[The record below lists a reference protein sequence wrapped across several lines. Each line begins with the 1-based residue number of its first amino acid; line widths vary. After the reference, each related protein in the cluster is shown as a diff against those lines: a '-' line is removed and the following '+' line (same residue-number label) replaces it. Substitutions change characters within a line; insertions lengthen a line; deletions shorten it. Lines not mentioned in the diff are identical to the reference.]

1 MLDYD
6 LLMKEVSNIK
16 NCYFIYSYDAKL
28 VKNFLE
34 SIEKKLILRDLK
46 QFNYI
51 NMKFDNSFDIN
62 YFFECC
68 DTIPMMQDK
77 KVIVI
82 ENSLFLRNDYDNK
95 EFISKLKEY
104 LGNLPSYCIIVFYYV
119 FENKDKNKDNLKIFS
134 KFGQVCN
141 IQELKGDN
149 FYREV
154 SKIFLSNKVNISK
167 NLIIYFCSIIV
178 NDFFYIENEIK
189 KLKFFVDEREVTRKD
204 IDDIIPKSLEN
215 NVFVLINN
223 VLDKNLNKSMVSFRE
238 LILSGN
244 DFNYIFSM
252 LSNQFSKF
260 LDVKLLLEEGFS
272 FEDIMKKTRI
282 NQYSLNNFIK
292 LSKKYSL
299 KNIMDVID
307 AFLDLEYKIRISTD
321 VDPLLEFEILLISV
335 CR

>member
-1 MLDYD
+1 MLDYN
-6 LLMKEVSNIK
+6 LLMKEISDIK

-28 VKNFLE
+28 VKNFLK
-34 SIEKKLILRDLK
+34 SVEKKLVLRDLK

-51 NMKFDNSFDIN
+51 HMKFDTSFDLN

-77 KVIVI
+77 KIVVI
-82 ENSLFLRNDYDNK
+82 EDSLFLRNDYENK

-104 LGNLPSYCIIVFYYV
+104 LDNLPSYCVVIFYYI
-119 FENKDKNKDNLKIFS
+119 FESKDKNKDNLKTFS
-134 KFGQVCN
+134 KFGQICN

-149 FYREV
+149 FFREV
-154 SKIFLSNKVNISK
+154 SRIFSLNKVNISK
-167 NLIIYFCSIIV
+167 GLISYFCSRII

-189 KLKFFVDEREVTRKD
+189 KLKFFVNEREVTRQD
-204 IDDIIPKSLEN
+204 IDDIVPKSLEN

-238 LILSGN
+238 LVLSGN
-244 DFNYIFSM
+244 DFSYIFSM

-260 LDVKLLLEEGFS
+260 LDVKFLLEEGFS
-272 FEDIMKKTRI
+272 FEKILKKTRI

-299 KNIMDVID
+299 KNIIDVID
-307 AFLDLEYKIRISTD
+307 AFLDLEYKIRASVD
-321 VDPLLEFEILLISV
+321 VDPFLEFEILLISI